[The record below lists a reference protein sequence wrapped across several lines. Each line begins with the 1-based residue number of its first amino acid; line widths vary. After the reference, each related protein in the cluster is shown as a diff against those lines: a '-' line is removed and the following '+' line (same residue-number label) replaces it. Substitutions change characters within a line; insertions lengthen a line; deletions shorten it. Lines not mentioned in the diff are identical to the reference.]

1 MKRKLIA
8 LLLVASC
15 VVSLLG
21 CSSNKKEETI
31 TPDKEETTED
41 LSGSDAE
48 PAGITVD
55 DLEAQ
60 RSEKELTQ
68 EADREKFWNSFE
80 EDIPMKE
87 VDFGSYDIY
96 ETTATR
102 MVERIKNKDTFV
114 LFITTAQNKA
124 KDIEKEI
131 FVRVAHDIV
140 PDFPVY
146 YVEEDYGYD
155 TYAEEMNTI
164 EPLIPYL
171 TKENTDEHEPSLSP
185 YHYGIYEFVN
195 GELVYINGNI
205 QVFDPENMD
214 ADSLDTLKKN
224 IETEMRLIIGNLP
237 SKYNFETVMYKK
249 DELELY
255 LKNNPNCVL
264 YVGRDSCPYCPFTR
278 RGVSTLMDRCKWTVP
293 VAYFCA
299 QEYAMSDFIYG
310 SESIESANIKEEWK
324 IIKSNLNTDIVPSVI
339 VYKNGEIINVYHNG
353 PTKDLYEGLVKDGA
367 IDSFLPGQEIDWDLN
382 YSEGN
387 PKNDTGESSEVENT
401 EE

>member
-15 VVSLLG
+15 IVSLLG
-21 CSSNKKEETI
+21 CSSNKKEETTI
-31 TPDKEETTED
+31 PDKEETIED
-41 LSGSDAE
+41 VSGSDAE

-131 FVRVAHDIV
+131 FAEIGYEIT
-140 PDFPVY
+140 PDFPIY
-146 YVEEDYGYD
+146 YVEEEYGYD

-171 TKENTDEHEPSLSP
+171 TKEDSESGFSLSP
-185 YHYGIYEFVN
+185 YHYGIYEFVD
-195 GELVYINGNI
+195 GKLEVFDTNI
-205 QVFDPENMD
+205 QIYDPDSMSEEDQENMIK
-214 ADSLDTLKKN
+214 TTKN
-224 IETEMRLIIGNLP
+224 SMRLIIGNLP
-237 SKYNFETVMYKK
+237 SKYNFETVIYRK
-249 DELELY
+249 DELEAY

-264 YVGRDSCPYCPFTR
+264 FVGRDSCPYCPAMR
-278 RGVSTLMDRCKWTVP
+278 RDIINFLNISEWNYP
-293 VAYFCA
+293 VAYFCS
-299 QEYAMSDFIYG
+299 QKYEISEFMYG
-310 SESIESANIKEEWK
+310 SSSTEYKNSNTEWTSLKSMFKIDYIPSMIVFNNGESTQIYNNSLVGKSFYDKLVEDK
-324 IIKSNLNTDIVPSVI
+324 IINCLNSE
-339 VYKNGEIINVYHNG
+339 N
-353 PTKDLYEGLVKDGA
+353 KDYWEVKDD
-367 IDSFLPGQEIDWDLN
+367 IE
-382 YSEGN
+382 
-387 PKNDTGESSEVENT
+387 NDTN
-401 EE
+401 